1 VNCNTGAGR
10 LVHEELFIGSIH
22 FVEVGHVSEVY
33 SQLDDLRNARPTGL
47 QNGRN
52 VPAADRSLLA
62 DTAFDQLP
70 RWINGDLARHEDLP
84 VGLYSLALL
93 YSKKKPPMSLVGR
106 DQREVTNSQ

>member
-1 VNCNTGAGR
+1 MLLQRHTVNLNWHAPGQLVNCDTGASR

-33 SQLDDLRNARPTGL
+33 SQLDDLRKARPTGL

-70 RWINGDLARHEDLP
+70 
-84 VGLYSLALL
+84 
-93 YSKKKPPMSLVGR
+93 
-106 DQREVTNSQ
+106 